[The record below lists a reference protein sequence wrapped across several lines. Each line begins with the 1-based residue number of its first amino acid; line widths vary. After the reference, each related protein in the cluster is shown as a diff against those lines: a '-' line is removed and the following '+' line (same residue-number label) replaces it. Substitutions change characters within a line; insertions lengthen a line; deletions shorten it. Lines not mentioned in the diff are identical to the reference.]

1 MRSWLASLRYRWF
14 IATNTL
20 PYTADY
26 LDRVYKIYLNHNK
39 IIHYRDGRPVYSL
52 SAPSIFSKPAAH
64 FFARSLYKTIQNK
77 NTPNMMSFAI
87 NDDCNAV
94 CKHCSFFAGVADIN
108 RKTMTLAQCQNAIAD
123 AQEFGVS
130 VINIVGGEPL
140 LRPDLFELLSSI
152 DKDAS
157 TVLMFTNGWLLAEK
171 AEKLKRHGLDSV
183 YVSIDSADAAQHDTL
198 RGKNG
203 LFERALQGVRA
214 AKRAGLSVGISSC
227 ITPEAYR
234 DGEFERIIELGK
246 RIGVHEVLIFDA
258 MPTGRFQR
266 RDDLIDNNEWV
277 EEMIQ
282 KSIPFNAD
290 PSYPGILLWPY
301 ATSHRSVGCSCGTSY
316 FYLSPYG
323 DMMSCDFNHKPFG
336 NILELPLYQ
345 IWEKMTTMKDFE
357 CAKWGGCKIKSSD
370 SRSHDTVSPGRGG
383 CAGCS
388 S

>member
-1 MRSWLASLRYRWF
+1 MRSWFASLRFRWF

-52 SAPSIFSKPAAH
+52 SAPAIFSKPAAH

-87 NDDCNAV
+87 NDECNAV
-94 CKHCSFFAGVADIN
+94 CKHCSFFAGVDDKS
-108 RKTMTLAQCQNAIAD
+108 RTVLTLVQAQKAIVD

-140 LRPDLFELLSSI
+140 LRPDLMELLSSI

-171 AEKLKRHGLDSV
+171 AQQLKKSGLDSV
-183 YVSIDSADAAQHDTL
+183 YVSIDAADAEEHDRL
-198 RGKNG
+198 RGKKG
-203 LFERALQGVRA
+203 LFQKGMEGIIA

-227 ITPEAYR
+227 ITPESYQK
-234 DGEFERIIELGK
+234 GEFQRIVELGK
-246 RIGVHEVLIFDA
+246 RMGVHEVLIFDA
-258 MPTGRFQR
+258 MPTGRFQGR
-266 RDDLIDNNEWV
+266 KDLVDNNDWV
-277 EEMIQ
+277 EEMLQ
-282 KSIPFNAD
+282 KSIPYHTD
-290 PSYPGILLWPY
+290 YSYPGVLLWPY

-336 NILELPLYQ
+336 NILERPLYQ
-345 IWEKMTTMKDFE
+345 LWEQMTSMKDFE
-357 CAKWGGCKIKSSD
+357 CAKWGGCKIKSAE
-370 SRSHDTVSPGRGG
+370 SRSHDTVSAGRGG
-383 CAGCS
+383 CAGCAS
-388 S
+388 